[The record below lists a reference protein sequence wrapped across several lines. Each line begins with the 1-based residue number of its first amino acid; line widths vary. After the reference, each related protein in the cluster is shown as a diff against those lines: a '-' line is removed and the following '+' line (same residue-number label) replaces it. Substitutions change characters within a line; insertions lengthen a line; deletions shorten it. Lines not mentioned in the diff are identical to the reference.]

1 VDGQTVGQVVMGS
14 AVSRTARRGL
24 KPNNPKASAAPPA
37 AAHPTS
43 PSAASSAVELPQGD
57 ELKGLVSMIT
67 SKTRRFVDSE
77 EMARRVPT
85 KDVAQLRKK
94 NRLETKEIRR
104 RMAAA
109 DGGASDPAIRRLMEH
124 CSL

>member
-1 VDGQTVGQVVMGS
+1 
-14 AVSRTARRGL
+14 
-24 KPNNPKASAAPPA
+24 
-37 AAHPTS
+37 
-43 PSAASSAVELPQGD
+43 
-57 ELKGLVSMIT
+57 MIT

-104 RMAAA
+104 RMATA